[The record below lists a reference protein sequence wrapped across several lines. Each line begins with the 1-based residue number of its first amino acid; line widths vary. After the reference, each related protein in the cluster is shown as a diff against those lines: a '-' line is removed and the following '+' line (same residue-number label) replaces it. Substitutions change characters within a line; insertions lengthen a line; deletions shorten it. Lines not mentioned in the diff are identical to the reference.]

1 MYLYF
6 VSIFVFFTNL
16 YLYFVS
22 IEANCDKVIT
32 PQQEDLAVV
41 SSARRT
47 SAVVRRSL
55 SSVSQAAKPKYDCN
69 CLLFKHKLLPF
80 SSLLSI
86 KRNTN
91 DRELH
96 CHLQDFSAIP
106 PLLSSY
112 WRPIFHAEVNIL
124 RLFPFKGSF
133 AHILHRRI
141 FVRFFSI
148 VLEKV
153 EPGRNVTIRD
163 MKSLFDLQ
171 SVTNST
177 KVPYPHGGDSI

>member
-1 MYLYF
+1 MYHL
-6 VSIFVFFTNL
+6 VFVFCINL

-32 PQQEDLAVV
+32 PQQEDLAVA

-55 SSVSQAAKPKYDCN
+55 SSVSQATRPKYDCN
-69 CLLFKHKLLPF
+69 CLLFKHVLLPF
-80 SSLLSI
+80 SSLSSI
-86 KRNTN
+86 QTNTD
-91 DRELH
+91 DRIYCIH
-96 CHLQDFSAIP
+96 QDFSTIP

-124 RLFPFKGSF
+124 RLFPFKGWRNKQSF

-148 VLEKV
+148 FLEEV
-153 EPGRNVTIRD
+153 ESGRNVTITD

-171 SVTNST
+171 SVTN
-177 KVPYPHGGDSI
+177 

>member
-1 MYLYF
+1 M
-6 VSIFVFFTNL
+6 
-16 YLYFVS
+16 
-22 IEANCDKVIT
+22 IT
-32 PQQEDLAVV
+32 PQQEDLAVA

-55 SSVSQAAKPKYDCN
+55 SSVSQATKPKYDCN
-69 CLLFKHKLLPF
+69 CLLFKHSLLPVTSL
-80 SSLLSI
+80 SSI
-86 KRNTN
+86 QTNT
-91 DRELH
+91 DDLVH
-96 CHLQDFSAIP
+96 CHLQDFSTIP

-153 EPGRNVTIRD
+153 EPGRNVTISD

-177 KVPYPHGGDSI
+177 KVPNPHGWDSI